1 MKIFKILWVDD
12 EIDYLKPHILFLE
25 NKNYKVFTTN
35 NGLDAI
41 QMVNNQQIDVVLLDE
56 NMPGLNGIETLTEL
70 KKNNPE
76 VSVIMITKNEAE
88 QIMDDAIG
96 RKISDYLLKPVNP
109 NQILISL
116 KKVLNIDNLVE
127 EKTIQSYL
135 EEYKNISESLSNIN
149 SYDEWIILYEKMT
162 YWELELES
170 LNDQAMFDI
179 FKNQMKEANS
189 KFSSFIAN
197 NYSYW
202 IRDKK
207 NQFLLSNNIFKKK
220 IYPFLKDN
228 QPCILL
234 LIDNLRLDQWKAI
247 SPLIQKYFD
256 IVEDL
261 CYFSILPSA
270 TQYSRNSFFS
280 GLTPKQIQDQLP
292 QWWKKDDED
301 GGKNLYE
308 SNFLEFQLKKLN
320 NKLKY
325 SYNKI
330 TSISEGQKLIKNI
343 NKFKSENLSVIV
355 YNFVDMMSHAKTEM
369 EIIKELAPDNKAY
382 RSLTLSWFK
391 NSPLFE
397 FIQLVSKEKLK
408 LIITTDHGTINV
420 EKPIEIR
427 GKKETSSNLR
437 YKSGRSMSYDEKKV
451 VEVKN
456 LDEYELP
463 KSFMDSSF
471 IFAKDNDYFIY
482 KNNFNHFAKL
492 YNNTFQHGGISLEE
506 IIIPFATFTPKN

>member
-41 QMVNNQQIDVVLLDE
+41 QIVNNQQIDVVLLDE

-135 EEYKNISESLSNIN
+135 EQYKNISESLSNLK

-197 NYSYW
+197 NYSHW
-202 IRDKK
+202 IRDQK

-234 LIDNLRLDQWKAI
+234 LIDNLRLDQWKVI

-261 CYFSILPSA
+261 CYFSILPTA

-280 GLTPKQIQDQLP
+280 GLTPKQIQDQFP

-308 SNFLEFQLKKLN
+308 SNFLEFQLQKLN
-320 NKLKY
+320 NKLNY

-330 TSISEGQKLIKNI
+330 TSISEGKKLIKNV

-355 YNFVDMMSHAKTEM
+355 YNFVDMISHAKTEM

-397 FIQLVSKEKLK
+397 FIQLVNKEKLR

-427 GKKETSSNLR
+427 GKKETRTNLR
-437 YKSGRSMSYDEKKV
+437 
-451 VEVKN
+451 
-456 LDEYELP
+456 
-463 KSFMDSSF
+463 
-471 IFAKDNDYFIY
+471 
-482 KNNFNHFAKL
+482 
-492 YNNTFQHGGISLEE
+492 
-506 IIIPFATFTPKN
+506 